1 MSRSFADFRT
11 GGLFSGFWTE
21 VSCLVLL
28 PTSVPELCFLYFTL
42 PAFFLRGFFF
52 SLKISHYPY
61 PARQYT
67 DKRTRHLRYYNI

>member
-1 MSRSFADFRT
+1 MSRHSKTSTTATNSPASFRLSFA
-11 GGLFSGFWTE
+11 
-21 VSCLVLL
+21 
-28 PTSVPELCFLYFTL
+28 PCFLYFTL

-67 DKRTRHLRYYNI
+67 DKRTRHLRYYTI